1 MTLIET
7 IAAAERILPGHAA
20 GDRELDPRWQ
30 AIIAVS
36 EFIPTD
42 PEQVW
47 AFASRWGCSED
58 ADLRAAIATCVVEH
72 LLEHHF
78 ELLFPRVEALAR
90 ENARFAD
97 TVKLCWE
104 FGQASGRA
112 SAARLR
118 QLKGQL
124 RG

>member
-1 MTLIET
+1 MTLTET
-7 IAAAERILPGHAA
+7 IAAAELLLPGRAA
-20 GDRELDPRWQ
+20 ADRDVDPRWQ

-47 AFASRWGCSED
+47 AFAAKWGLSED
-58 ADLRAAIATCVVEH
+58 PDLRAAIATCVVEH

-78 ELLFPRVEALAR
+78 DLLFPRVEALAR
-90 ENARFAD
+90 KDHRFAD
-97 TVKLCWE
+97 TLRLCSD
-104 FGQASGRA
+104 FGKSRA
-112 SAARLR
+112 NAAELKRL
-118 QLKGQL
+118 QGQL

>member
-7 IAAAERILPGHAA
+7 IAAAELILPGHAA
-20 GDRELDPRWQ
+20 GDRELDPRWR

-36 EFIPTD
+36 EFVPTD

-47 AFASRWGCSED
+47 VFAARWGCSED

-78 ELLFPRVEALAR
+78 DLVFPRVEVLAR
-90 ENARFAD
+90 EDSRFAN
-97 TVKLCWE
+97 TLKLC
-104 FGQASGRA
+104 S
-112 SAARLR
+112 
-118 QLKGQL
+118 
-124 RG
+124 

>member
-1 MTLIET
+1 MTLIEA
-7 IAAAERILPGHAA
+7 IAAAELVLPGQAA
-20 GDRELDPRWQ
+20 GNRELDPRWQ

-47 AFASRWGCSED
+47 AFAARWGCSED

-78 ELLFPRVEALAR
+78 DLLFPRVEALAR
-90 ENARFAD
+90 EDSRFAR
-97 TVKLCWE
+97 TLKLCWE
-104 FGQASGRA
+104 FGQMSRRA
-112 SAARLR
+112 NGAKLR
-118 QLKGQL
+118 ELKGQL